1 MTIIM
6 KDQIKIQATSGK
18 INEVGVFAGDKL
30 QQQEN
35 VAPVS
40 FKNLGN
46 VKRTMPVGM
55 QKKIN
60 PRLLIL

>member
-1 MTIIM
+1 M

-18 INEVGVFAGDKL
+18 INEVSIFTGDKL

-35 VAPVS
+35 AAPVS
-40 FKNLGN
+40 FKSLVN

-60 PRLLIL
+60 PRLMIL